1 MTQTAMKK
9 TPSWKPR
16 ILRNDDSQQQPR
28 LKPKF
33 QPGDAQTLVDFD
45 QLFKQHLAAWFEK
58 NQHRY
63 TDMDAMEAEMP
74 EEYLRWLQKPNAGL
88 NGIAPQA
95 YFDHLSPQ
103 ALTWQMLRYVQSGV
117 SLPDPLLE
125 RIVALGRAEPLIE
138 AMQNGDEEVRVLCVN
153 LLEEMQ
159 AVHPVDLYIRWIL
172 DMHPGD
178 AAADAAAEKLY
189 DPAVAPDAMGKLLAA
204 LQDAPSLHSQD
215 CLLDILSHY
224 PPHELVMA
232 RLLRSFE
239 LRRDKA
245 ALYAS
250 LLGRYGQD
258 EAIPVLV
265 AALDWREI
273 NYLDYLEIRNAV
285 ESLGGTVRHSREFSG
300 DPYYETL
307 KNLEETEA

>member
-1 MTQTAMKK
+1 MKK

-16 ILRNDDSQQQPR
+16 LLKSEPSQGQPR

-33 QPGDAQTLVDFD
+33 QPGNSQTLIDFD
-45 QLFKQHLAAWFEK
+45 QLFKTHLSAWFEK
-58 NQHRY
+58 NQFRY
-63 TDMDAMEAEMP
+63 ADMDAMEADMP
-74 EEYLRWLQKPNAGL
+74 EEYLRWLKKPNIRL
-88 NGIAPQA
+88 NGLAPQA
-95 YFDHLSPQ
+95 YFQHLSPK
-103 ALTWQMLRYVQSGV
+103 ALVAQLLRYVSHGV
-117 SLPDPLLE
+117 ALPDPLLE
-125 RIVALGRAEPLIE
+125 RIAELGDPQPLYE
-138 AMQNGDEEVRVLCVN
+138 AMQHGDEEVRVLCIN

-159 AVHPVDLYIRWIL
+159 AKHPVALYVEWIAQ
-172 DMHPGD
+172 MQPGD
-178 AAADAAAEKLY
+178 SVADAAAEKLY
-189 DPAVAPDAMGKLLAA
+189 DPSISPDAMDRLLEA
-204 LQDAPSLHSQD
+204 LADAPSLHSQD

-224 PPHELVMA
+224 PPHDMVLT

-239 LRRDKA
+239 LRREKA

-258 EAIPVLV
+258 SAIPVLV

-300 DPYYETL
+300 DPYFETL
-307 KNLEETEA
+307 KNLEDSEAHTDE